1 MLCLV
6 DMTTIIAPLV
16 VVLIAIAKMC
26 RVDLA
31 KLALSAFIASV
42 ASVVASL
49 ATGSALEPFSKTL
62 IHNASFALS
71 KSVLTECVKIPM
83 PV

>member
-1 MLCLV
+1 MPS
-6 DMTTIIAPLV
+6 IIITPFL
-16 VVLIAIAKMC
+16 VVLIVIAKMC
-26 RVDLA
+26 KVDLA

-62 IHNASFALS
+62 VHNASFTLS